1 MLPNKSI
8 QPDLVIRG
16 ALLIDGSGR
25 SGYRGDLA
33 IKDDRIL
40 AIGDLSKTQG
50 SRELQANG
58 LALTPGFVDTH
69 THDDRALLSDP
80 LMQCKISQGVTTV
93 ITGNCGISLAPLS
106 IDRYPPPPLDIIG
119 REPNQFFP
127 TFDSYLTALDND
139 PPALNAACQVGH
151 TTLRA
156 GAMDRFDRAATQR
169 EISAMRKML
178 ETSLENGAI
187 GMSTGLYYPPA
198 KDAPTDEVIALTHSI
213 RTFGGI
219 HTTHMRDEASH
230 LVDSVNETIA
240 IGRTARIPVVISH
253 HKASGTPNHGLV
265 RDTLKLI
272 DEARKTQPLSLDVYP
287 YVAASHHARPPPH
300 IARQQDHYHMVEE
313 PSRIRRSDSRRDRNE
328 SRV

>member
-139 PPALNAACQVGH
+139 PPALNAACQVG
-151 TTLRA
+151 
-156 GAMDRFDRAATQR
+156 
-169 EISAMRKML
+169 
-178 ETSLENGAI
+178 
-187 GMSTGLYYPPA
+187 
-198 KDAPTDEVIALTHSI
+198 
-213 RTFGGI
+213 
-219 HTTHMRDEASH
+219 
-230 LVDSVNETIA
+230 
-240 IGRTARIPVVISH
+240 
-253 HKASGTPNHGLV
+253 
-265 RDTLKLI
+265 
-272 DEARKTQPLSLDVYP
+272 LSLI
-287 YVAASHHARPPPH
+287 H
-300 IARQQDHYHMVEE
+300 I
-313 PSRIRRSDSRRDRNE
+313 
-328 SRV
+328 